1 MKNFIQNG
9 SNLTITNGATAVSSG
24 DVVVIGDLVGVAV
37 TDIAA
42 NAKGAI
48 ATQGVYE
55 VDRASG
61 STLAVGD
68 IGYLNSSGK
77 ITNTTTNND
86 AVGLVVAAT
95 TAKVELKI
103 FGRKLA

>member
-55 VDRASG
+55 VDRASAV
-61 STLAVGD
+61 SYTHLTLP
-68 IGYLNSSGK
+68 
-77 ITNTTTNND
+77 TT
-86 AVGLVVAAT
+86 VIV
-95 TAKVELKI
+95 
-103 FGRKLA
+103 